1 MAPAILSGDAFDTRE
16 LKHKSWIDSAEA
28 ARAKAA
34 LPAQDNRFLHYRWQ
48 AVGLAQQA
56 ADLLPPKSRA
66 YAAVLC
72 NAASWVIK
80 RDAKTGRAL
89 YQRYINTGTRYPW
102 AAKFG
107 YDCPAPDFAAVAP

>member
-1 MAPAILSGDAFDTRE
+1 M
-16 LKHKSWIDSAEA
+16 
-28 ARAKAA
+28 
-34 LPAQDNRFLHYRWQ
+34 
-48 AVGLAQQA
+48 AQQA

-89 YQRYINTGTRYPW
+89 YQRYINTGTRYRGRQNSATTARRRTSPPW
-102 AAKFG
+102 RHNAEFQA
-107 YDCPAPDFAAVAP
+107 